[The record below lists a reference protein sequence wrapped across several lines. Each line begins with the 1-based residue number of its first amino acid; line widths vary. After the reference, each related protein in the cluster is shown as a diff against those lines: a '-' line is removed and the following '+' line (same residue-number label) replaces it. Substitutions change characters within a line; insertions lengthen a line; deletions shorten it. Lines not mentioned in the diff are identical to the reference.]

1 MLNHVDQETR
11 TFVLQCSILRSMNE
25 NLVKQVTGLASS
37 RRKLEEL
44 EKQGLFI
51 QQMDSEDNWW
61 RFSSVVLPLSFL
73 IAAKLN

>member
-1 MLNHVDQETR
+1 
-11 TFVLQCSILRSMNE
+11 MNE
-25 NLVKQVTGLASS
+25 NLVKQVTGFANS

-61 RFSSVVLPLSFL
+61 RFHPLFASFL
-73 IAAKLN
+73 SHCCAHGYFYLAQ